1 MSCAD
6 VYQLDFIQKYKI
18 DPRYFH
24 LQITESTIAKNPDQI
39 ISFVIAMTANAFDE
53 DRKAVSEC
61 DMNGFIY
68 KPIDMDEV
76 IQELKKVFGN
86 SKTK

>member
-1 MSCAD
+1 
-6 VYQLDFIQKYKI
+6 
-18 DPRYFH
+18 
-24 LQITESTIAKNPDQI
+24 
-39 ISFVIAMTANAFDE
+39 MTANAFDE

>member
-1 MSCAD
+1 
-6 VYQLDFIQKYKI
+6 
-18 DPRYFH
+18 
-24 LQITESTIAKNPDQI
+24 
-39 ISFVIAMTANAFDE
+39 MTANAFDE
-53 DRKAVSEC
+53 DSKAVSEC